1 MKRLTPGEV
10 ISNER
15 KQQGMTQE
23 QLASILN
30 IDKRS
35 VAKMEGGEYK
45 STIETIKK
53 YTEPLGKEPVV
64 ILTDIIE
71 DKDYPVGRSYTSYMI
86 ENITPIKNIE
96 AVNPSVRNTSVG
108 FQGFVKSF
116 LDMVFRPRKA
126 RDITAL
132 IDFWRLI
139 LLSGALDA
147 PCAGIQLSIRVEEKA
162 KELAAVD
169 FLDSVV
175 SGLFIKEK
183 TYDDIFNAEIGCSLK
198 ALVETCSIDQESG
211 NVSIIFHNSLQQDK
225 KIKSIIKSLVDRE
238 KEKLRKAERY
248 YAHNPDGF
256 HYICYD
262 LPFEYDANDYMDSFE
277 IVKAWTPEEA
287 KKKYLAIN
295 QEERLFNF
303 YENDF
308 VNSFFDSALSG
319 DKFENLVNAK
329 KISEVAESLYE
340 NIECRTG
347 NSSLERDDLGRI
359 KDEIISDY
367 TKEELFNVFGIND
380 FKNYWLER
388 AMLDVGSQLPQ
399 SEADMMEYVY
409 SVIISRN
416 RTSEDEVKE

>member
-1 MKRLTPGEV
+1 
-10 ISNER
+10 
-15 KQQGMTQE
+15 MTQE
-23 QLASILN
+23 QLASILS

-53 YTEPLGKEPVV
+53 YAEPLGKEPVV

-71 DKDYPVGRSYTSYMI
+71 DKDYPVGRSYTSYVI
-86 ENITPIKNIE
+86 ENIIPIKNME
-96 AVNPSVRNTSVG
+96 TVNPSVRNTSAD
-108 FQGFVKSF
+108 FQDFEKSF
-116 LDMVFRPRKA
+116 FDLACRPIKA

-132 IDFWRLI
+132 IDFWKLI
-139 LLSGALDA
+139 LKSGALDT
-147 PCAGIQLSIRVEEKA
+147 PCDGIQLSIRVEEKA
-162 KELAAVD
+162 KEPVAVD
-169 FLDSVV
+169 SFLESVV
-175 SGLFIKEK
+175 SGLFIEET
-183 TYDDIFNAEIGCSLK
+183 TYDDIFNAAIGCSLK
-198 ALVETCSIDQESG
+198 TLVATCSINQESG
-211 NVSIIFHNSLQQDK
+211 HVSIIFHNSLQQDK
-225 KIKSIIKSLVDRE
+225 KIKTIIKSLVDRE
-238 KEKLRKAERY
+238 KEKLREAERY

-262 LPFEYDANDYMDSFE
+262 LPFEYDDVNDYMDSFE
-277 IVKAWTPEEA
+277 IVRAWTLEEA

-295 QEERLFNF
+295 QEERLYKF
-303 YENDF
+303 YEYDF
-308 VNSFFDSALSG
+308 VNSFFDSILCG

-329 KISEVAESLYE
+329 IISELADSLYE
-340 NIECRTG
+340 IVVSRTG
-347 NSSLERDDLGRI
+347 NSSLEGDDLGKI

-380 FKNYWLER
+380 FNKYWLER